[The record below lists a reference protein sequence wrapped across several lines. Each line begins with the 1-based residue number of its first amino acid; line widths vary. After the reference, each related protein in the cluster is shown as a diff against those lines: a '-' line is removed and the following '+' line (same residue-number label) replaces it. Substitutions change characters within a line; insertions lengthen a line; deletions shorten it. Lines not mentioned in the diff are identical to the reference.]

1 MFLLLGYYI
10 SMQKIDYIITF
21 LLIIKVLFVLC
32 ALYRVYLK
40 NKKGEKDEELIAK
53 TEYWKHRLE
62 FVFIAGMSLLL
73 VYFFF
78 PRNNKPI
85 VTTFETRFLFFVYG
99 ILVFINLD
107 WKLFFSESKLIQ
119 FIQEV
124 F

>member
-1 MFLLLGYYI
+1 ME
-10 SMQKIDYIITF
+10 KIDYFITF
-21 LLIIKVLFVLC
+21 LLIIKVLFVVC
-32 ALYRVYLK
+32 ALARVYLEH
-40 NKKGEKDEELIAK
+40 KKGEKNEELIGK
-53 TEYWKHRLE
+53 VEYWKDRFE
-62 FVFIAGMSLLL
+62 FIFIAGMSLLL
-73 VYFFF
+73 LYFFF

-119 FIQEV
+119 FIQDV